1 MSVKQKYLK
10 DENGEVFSP
19 IVGMESI
26 YDNNGDALST
36 KINDTGWRD
45 FSWVNSTYIG
55 TTQSSHTSN
64 KWRVKNNI
72 LYITIGVGATTTI
85 NTGSE
90 IEIARIPI
98 TGNKSFST
106 LDTRIWNGAV
116 GGSGAYGGFFV
127 IQDPNYIRINMKP
140 HVTSAGQTAPWFSS
154 HFSIPLDDG
163 YKIV

>member
-10 DENGEVFSP
+10 DENGETFSP

-26 YDNNGDALST
+26 YDNNGNALST
-36 KINDTGWRD
+36 QINDTGWRN

-55 TTQSSHTSN
+55 TTQSSYTSN

-72 LYITIGVGATTTI
+72 LYITIGVGATTKI
-85 NTGSE
+85 NTSTE

-106 LDTRIWNGAV
+106 PITRIWNGAV
-116 GGSGAYGGFFV
+116 GGGGAYGGFLV
-127 IQDPNYIRINMKP
+127 VQDPNYIRINMKP

-154 HFSIPLDDG
+154 HFSIPLDNG